1 METPNNEN
9 LQDPNQPTQENVDQ
23 ITTTSNVNLDVS
35 PVQNA
40 LNGLKQEIAK
50 VIIGQ
55 EEVLTLCFASMII
68 GGHVLIEGVPGV
80 AKTLM
85 AKSMAKALNLDFS
98 RIQFTPDLMPA
109 DVTGTSIFNL
119 KNAAFE
125 FVKGPVFTQVLLIDE
140 INRSPAKTQA
150 SLFEVME
157 EKQVTNDNKT
167 YQLDLPF
174 FVMAT
179 QNPVEQEGTY
189 QLPEAQL
196 DRFLFK
202 IIVQLPVIDEEIE
215 ILKRYQED
223 FAQKQT
229 KNINAILTQ
238 KVILA
243 CQDIIQHVKIS
254 EQILKYISQIVVATR
269 EHPDIYLGGSPRASL
284 NIMKAS
290 KCIAALN
297 GRNFVTP
304 DDVKYVSSFVLNHRL
319 ILQPEREM
327 AGVHVSEIMDEIFT
341 TIEVPR

>member
-1 METPNNEN
+1 METPNKPN
-9 LQDPNQPTQENVDQ
+9 LEDFNQPASQPIEVTG
-23 ITTTSNVNLDVS
+23 SSNLDVS
-35 PVQNA
+35 PVKNA
-40 LNGLKQEIAK
+40 LISLKQEIAK

-55 EEVLTLCFASMII
+55 EEALTLCFASMLI

-85 AKSMAKALNLDFS
+85 AKSIAKALALDFS
-98 RIQFTPDLMPA
+98 RIQFTPDLMPS

-119 KNAAFE
+119 KNAEFE

-167 YQLDLPF
+167 YKMELPF

-202 IIVQLPVIDEEIE
+202 IIVHLPAVNEEIE
-215 ILKRYQED
+215 ILRRYQQD
-223 FAQKQT
+223 FAQEQA
-229 KNINAILTQ
+229 KNIFAILT
-238 KVILA
+238 KENVIQ
-243 CQDIIQHVKIS
+243 CQEIIEQVKIS

-290 KCIAALN
+290 KCNAALN